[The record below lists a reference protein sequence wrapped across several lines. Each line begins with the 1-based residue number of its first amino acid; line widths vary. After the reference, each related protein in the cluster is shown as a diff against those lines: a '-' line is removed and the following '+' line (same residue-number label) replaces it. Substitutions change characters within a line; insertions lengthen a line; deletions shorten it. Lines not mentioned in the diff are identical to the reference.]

1 MVEGDVLG
9 GSFTIKPSGGAD
21 TFMQLVTGQI
31 SGTFRH
37 GPIFCACLVALLILA
52 SMPVKAQQ
60 QATQALTITVGSG
73 SGAQQATQALTLTV
87 GSSSGAQQA
96 SQALTLTV
104 SAGGPQSAQATF
116 PLVVLHSAT
125 LTWQAGTPGANP
137 IAGYN
142 VFRST
147 RSGGPYSQI
156 NSALVSGLTYFDPGL
171 ASGTTYYY
179 VIATVDSKGN
189 QSFASP
195 EAAAV
200 VPVP

>member
-1 MVEGDVLG
+1 MRRL
-9 GSFTIKPSGGAD
+9 
-21 TFMQLVTGQI
+21 LY
-31 SGTFRH
+31 
-37 GPIFCACLVALLILA
+37 LVALLILA

-73 SGAQQATQALTLTV
+73 SGAQQA
-87 GSSSGAQQA
+87 

-104 SAGGPQSAQATF
+104 SAGAPESAQATF
-116 PLVVLHSAT
+116 PLTVLHSGT
-125 LTWQAGTPGANP
+125 LKWQAGTPGANP

-147 RSGGPYSQI
+147 ESGGPYSQI

-179 VIATVDSKGN
+179 VITTVDSKGN
-189 QSFASP
+189 QSSASP
-195 EAAAV
+195 QVTAAIPA
-200 VPVP
+200 P